1 MNLFFLNSFTS
12 DPFGGNPAA
21 VCLLEKEQDDLWM
34 QKVAKQTSQPVT
46 AFIHVTNDGYDLR
59 WFTPV
64 KEINLCGHGTLAS
77 AFVLWQKGVVN
88 HHAEIRFHTKSGILT
103 ARLSGDWI
111 EIAFPIIPFEP
122 EEAPKLLNDGLG
134 VKPLYAVKSML
145 DYILEL
151 ESEAEVR
158 AADPNIELLS
168 QLPVRAVVV
177 TSRSD
182 SNHYDYVSRF
192 FSPSQGIKE
201 DQVNGSS
208 HCSLGPYWKSKLN
221 KTEFAAY
228 QASERGGELK
238 IKVEE
243 ERVLISGQAVLV
255 FEGEAFFDHQSI
267 SV

>member
-1 MNLFFLNSFTS
+1 M
-12 DPFGGNPAA
+12 A
-21 VCLLEKEQDDLWM
+21 
-34 QKVAKQTSQPVT
+34 
-46 AFIHVTNDGYDLR
+46 
-59 WFTPV
+59 
-64 KEINLCGHGTLAS
+64 
-77 AFVLWQKGVVN
+77 KGVVN